1 MPEGLKPVSPNHRLQ
16 KLATTGRFLS
26 AGLVDLIA
34 PPHCADCGQAVEI
47 APGEAMLCSQ
57 CHQALA
63 ISSELPRCS
72 LCAMPVPSETVGPCP
87 HCRGKQFKFDG
98 VWAWG
103 TYEGQLRR
111 ALLRVKKPG
120 HELLTHTL
128 MSLFWDKHRPE
139 LDELA
144 LDAVV
149 PVPMHW
155 ARRLTRGTNSAEVLA
170 ECLGRQ
176 IRTYVE
182 PRLLVRRRNT
192 IPHSGLTQRQR
203 RINIRRAL
211 AVRKGYDL
219 DAARI
224 LLVDDILTSG
234 ATCGE
239 AARVLKAAGAA
250 WVGVAVLARADAPN

>member
-1 MPEGLKPVSPNHRLQ
+1 MPVDSKHSLRGGTLRMFAS
-16 KLATTGRFLS
+16 TGRMLS
-26 AGLVDLIA
+26 AGFIDLVA
-34 PPHCADCGQAVEI
+34 PPHCANCGRAVDI

-63 ISSELPRCS
+63 TFSRVPRCS
-72 LCAMPVPSETVGPCP
+72 RCAMPVPGEFAERCP
-87 HCRGKQFKFDG
+87 HCRGKRFKYDA
-98 VWAWG
+98 VWAWS
-103 TYEGQLRR
+103 TYEGELRR
-111 ALLRVKKPG
+111 ALLRIKKPG
-120 HELLTHTL
+120 HELLAHSL
-128 MSLFWDKHRPE
+128 MALFWQKYGPKLAE
-139 LDELA
+139 LYW
-144 LDAVV
+144 DAIV

-155 ARRLTRGTNSAEVLA
+155 TRRLARGTNSAEVLA
-170 ECLGRQ
+170 ECLGR
-176 IRTYVE
+176 RVTTYVDS
-182 PRLLVRRRNT
+182 RLLVRRRNT
-192 IPHSGLTQRQR
+192 SPHSGLTQRQR

-224 LLVDDILTSG
+224 LLVDDIFTSG